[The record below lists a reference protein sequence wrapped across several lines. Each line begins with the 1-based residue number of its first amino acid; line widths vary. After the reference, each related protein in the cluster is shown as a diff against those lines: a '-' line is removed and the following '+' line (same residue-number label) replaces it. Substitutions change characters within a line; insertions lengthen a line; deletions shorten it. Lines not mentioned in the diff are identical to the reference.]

1 MKKPTKFQIFVISNR
16 QNSQSCTKLHKIQK
30 IFVSFVNLYT
40 CGAPC
45 WFRSHVRSSRGKSH
59 KSTTSSR
66 CGFSGLL
73 DSQIHQRSFSLFR
86 HYYRPSQSRA
96 RAPIDARH
104 LPLINLAAMKKAP
117 GRILYGRT
125 ALILDRSHSCHA
137 WYEHRAR
144 QLPPA
149 SQQWPNYTGRLASR
163 R

>member
-1 MKKPTKFQIFVISNR
+1 MKKPTKFQIVKILNLQQNYIT
-16 QNSQSCTKLHKIQK
+16 QNSEIL
-30 IFVSFVNLYT
+30 VSFVNLYAHVGT
-40 CGAPC
+40 PY

-59 KSTTSSR
+59 KSTALSR
-66 CGFSGLL
+66 CGFSSLL

-96 RAPIDARH
+96 RAPIDARR

-149 SQQWPNYTGRLASR
+149 SQQWPNYIGRLASR